1 MIVLGL
7 ETSGDTASLALCQ
20 GGRLLAGR
28 AFPSRM
34 NLCRD
39 LAGEIKAVLD
49 FLPDGEALGG
59 IAVSLGPGSFTS
71 LRIGVVTAKAM
82 AHQMEIPLVGV
93 PTPVALAAPL
103 THHEARTICAV
114 QPGWKTAV
122 YLTLI
127 PPGDADSAERMTTP
141 EAVQLDEI
149 ADRVAAVEGDLLLVG
164 GPVEE
169 RRDELAEAL
178 GERAITAP
186 RALADPSAL
195 YVVEAA
201 MARLATADVRG
212 AFEVTPLYV
221 VPSQAERVAGIDLG
235 LTGVEPSP

>member
-93 PTPVALAAPL
+93 PTPVALAAPRSPHDMRGAAGL
-103 THHEARTICAV
+103 EDRRV
-114 QPGWKTAV
+114 P
-122 YLTLI
+122 
-127 PPGDADSAERMTTP
+127 DADPTGRRGFGRTDDHT
-141 EAVQLDEI
+141 
-149 ADRVAAVEGDLLLVG
+149 RG
-164 GPVEE
+164 GST
-169 RRDELAEAL
+169 RRDC
-178 GERAITAP
+178 GSR
-186 RALADPSAL
+186 
-195 YVVEAA
+195 
-201 MARLATADVRG
+201 RG
-212 AFEVTPLYV
+212 
-221 VPSQAERVAGIDLG
+221 R
-235 LTGVEPSP
+235 